1 MKNDDYVTHKELDSE
16 RRLTRVETSERLFRL
31 FFSATLAVLVA
42 ALIGI
47 FTLLFELQ
55 DQVSE
60 VKTDVVEV
68 KTEVVE
74 VKTEVVEVKSRM
86 DNLESRMDNI
96 EIRMGKIE
104 TRLGNVETY
113 LKLNGNVPQQ
123 Q

>member
-1 MKNDDYVTHKELDSE
+1 MKSDDYVTHKELDSE
-16 RRLTRVETSERLFRL
+16 RCLTRVETSERMFWW
-31 FFSATLAVLVA
+31 FFSTILVVLAA

-60 VKTDVVEV
+60 VKT
-68 KTEVVE
+68 EVVE
-74 VKTEVVEVKSRM
+74 INSRI
-86 DNLESRMDNI
+86 DNIESRIDNI
-96 EIRMGKIE
+96 EIRI
-104 TRLGNVETY
+104 GNVETY

>member
-1 MKNDDYVTHKELDSE
+1 MKSDDYVTHKELDSE
-16 RRLTRVETSERLFRL
+16 CRLTRVETSERIFWW
-31 FFSATLAVLVA
+31 FFSTILAVLVA

-60 VKTDVVEV
+60 I

-74 VKTEVVEVKSRM
+74 INSRM
-86 DNLESRMDNI
+86 DKIETRMDNIESLMDKI

-104 TRLGNVETY
+104 THLDNVEIY
-113 LKLNGNVPQQ
+113 FS
-123 Q
+123 

>member
-1 MKNDDYVTHKELDSE
+1 MKNDEYVTRKELDSE

-31 FFSATLAVLVA
+31 FFSVTLAVLVA

-74 VKTEVVEVKSRM
+74 VKSRMDNLESRM

>member
-1 MKNDDYVTHKELDSE
+1 MKSDDYVPHKELDSE
-16 RRLTRVETSERLFRL
+16 HRLTRVETSERIFWC
-31 FFSATLAVLVA
+31 FFSTILAVLVA
-42 ALIGI
+42 TLIGI

-74 VKTEVVEVKSRM
+74 VKSRMDNLESRM

>member
-1 MKNDDYVTHKELDSE
+1 MKNDDYVTRKELDSE

-55 DQVSE
+55 DQLS
-60 VKTDVVEV
+60 EV

-74 VKTEVVEVKSRM
+74 INSRI
-86 DNLESRMDNI
+86 DNIESRIDNI
-96 EIRMGKIE
+96 EIRI
-104 TRLGNVETY
+104 GNVETY

>member
-1 MKNDDYVTHKELDSE
+1 MKNDDYVTRKELDSE

-68 KTEVVE
+68 KTEVAE
-74 VKTEVVEVKSRM
+74 VKTEVVEINSRI

-96 EIRMGKIE
+96 EIQIGKIE